1 MIVVVADTS
10 PLNYLCQINCEQI
23 LPALYERILVPGAVI
38 WELNHPRAPAIVRA
52 WSQQLPQWLVV
63 SGISSPAHPSLAGL
77 DIGERDAI
85 RLAEEARADLLLMD
99 DRLGVRFARQRKLE
113 VIGTL
118 GVLLKAAQRGLVDI
132 DAALTSLRVTDF
144 GCTQKLFEL
153 ARQRALAKP

>member
-1 MIVVVADTS
+1 MIVVVADSS
-10 PLNYLCQINCEQI
+10 PLNYLCQINCEQT

-38 WELNHPRAPAIVRA
+38 SELNHPHAPAIVRA
-52 WSQQLPQWLVV
+52 WSQQLPQWLIV
-63 SGISSPAHPSLAGL
+63 SGISSPADPSLAGL

-118 GVLLKAAQRGLVDI
+118 GVLVEAARRGLVDI
-132 DAALTSLRVTDF
+132 DAVLTSLRATDF
-144 GCTQKLFEL
+144 RCTKELFEL